1 MRKKQLPLS
10 YARHFQENSSIYLFV
25 TVLFLMGIIFGA
37 IVVNSLTL
45 DQKEDLY
52 FYLNR
57 FFGQVKSG
65 EVASSV
71 EMFQQSFFHNVKYL
85 GLIWILGIA
94 IIGLPV
100 VLILLFLKGM
110 VIGFTVGFLVNQMGL
125 SGFALSFVSVMPQ
138 NIFLIPA
145 FLILSA
151 TSVAFSLKLVRQ
163 QFFKKAAEPISAS
176 FLRYS
181 GTMIAMICLVA
192 CAATVE
198 AYVSPTL
205 MKSVMALLNK

>member
-1 MRKKQLPLS
+1 MRKMWIKRAYTQHL
-10 YARHFQENSSIYLFV
+10 RDNSSIYLFV

-37 IVVNSLTL
+37 IVVNSLTV
-45 DQKEDLY
+45 DQKDDLY

-57 FFGQVKSG
+57 FFGLVKTG
-65 EVASSV
+65 EVATST

-100 VLILLFLKGM
+100 VLILLFIKGM
-110 VIGFTVGFLVNQMGL
+110 VIGFTVGFLVNRMGL

-145 FLILSA
+145 FLILTTA
-151 TSVAFSLKLVRQ
+151 SVAFSLKLIRQ
-163 QFFKKAAEPISAS
+163 QFFKGAKEQVAAS
-176 FLRYS
+176 FFRYS
-181 GTMIAMICLVA
+181 GILVGVFVLIA
-192 CAATVE
+192 CASLIE
-198 AYVSPTL
+198 GYVSPTL
-205 MKSVMALLNK
+205 MKTMMSLVNK

>member
-1 MRKKQLPLS
+1 MRKMWIKRAYTQHL
-10 YARHFQENSSIYLFV
+10 RDNSSIYLFV

-37 IVVNSLTL
+37 IVVNSLTV
-45 DQKEDLY
+45 DQKDDLY

-57 FFGQVKSG
+57 FFGLVKTG
-65 EVASSV
+65 EVATST

-100 VLILLFLKGM
+100 VLILLFIKGM
-110 VIGFTVGFLVNQMGL
+110 VIGFTVGFLVNRMGL

-145 FLILSA
+145 FLILTTA
-151 TSVAFSLKLVRQ
+151 SVAFSLKLIRQ
-163 QFFKKAAEPISAS
+163 QFFKGAKERVAAS
-176 FLRYS
+176 FFRYS
-181 GTMIAMICLVA
+181 GILVGVFVLIA
-192 CAATVE
+192 CASLIE
-198 AYVSPTL
+198 GYVSPTL
-205 MKSVMALLNK
+205 MKTMMSLVNK

>member
-1 MRKKQLPLS
+1 MRKMWVKRAYTQHL
-10 YARHFQENSSIYLFV
+10 RDNSSIYLFV

-37 IVVNSLTL
+37 IVVNSLTV

-57 FFGQVKSG
+57 FFGLVKTG
-65 EVASSV
+65 EVATST

-100 VLILLFLKGM
+100 VLILLFIKGM
-110 VIGFTVGFLVNQMGL
+110 VIGFTVGFLVNRMGL

-145 FLILSA
+145 FLILTTA
-151 TSVAFSLKLVRQ
+151 SVAFSLKLIRQ
-163 QFFKKAAEPISAS
+163 QFFKGAKEQVAAS
-176 FLRYS
+176 FFRYS
-181 GTMIAMICLVA
+181 GILVGVFVLIA
-192 CAATVE
+192 CASLIE
-198 AYVSPTL
+198 GYVSPTL
-205 MKSVMALLNK
+205 MKTMMSLVNK

>member
-1 MRKKQLPLS
+1 MRQMWIKRAYTQHL
-10 YARHFQENSSIYLFV
+10 RDNSSIYLFV

-37 IVVNSLTL
+37 IVVNSLTV

-57 FFGQVKSG
+57 FFGLVKTG
-65 EVASSV
+65 EVATST

-100 VLILLFLKGM
+100 VLILLFIKGM
-110 VIGFTVGFLVNQMGL
+110 VIGFTVGFLVNRMGL

-145 FLILSA
+145 FLILTTA
-151 TSVAFSLKLVRQ
+151 SVAFSLKLIRQ
-163 QFFKKAAEPISAS
+163 QFFKGAKEQVAAS
-176 FLRYS
+176 FFRYS
-181 GTMIAMICLVA
+181 GILVGVFVLIA
-192 CAATVE
+192 CASLIE
-198 AYVSPTL
+198 GYVSPTL
-205 MKSVMALLNK
+205 MKTMMSLVNK

>member
-151 TSVAFSLKLVRQ
+151 ALKLVRQ

-192 CAATVE
+192 CAATIE

>member
-1 MRKKQLPLS
+1 MRKMWIKRAYTQHL
-10 YARHFQENSSIYLFV
+10 RDNSSIYLFV

-37 IVVNSLTL
+37 IVVNSLTV

-57 FFGQVKSG
+57 FFGLVKTG
-65 EVASSV
+65 EVATST

-100 VLILLFLKGM
+100 VLILLFIKGM
-110 VIGFTVGFLVNQMGL
+110 VIGFTVGFLVNRMGL

-145 FLILSA
+145 FLILTTA
-151 TSVAFSLKLVRQ
+151 SVAFSLKLIRQ
-163 QFFKKAAEPISAS
+163 QFFKGAKEQVAAS
-176 FLRYS
+176 FFRYS
-181 GTMIAMICLVA
+181 GILVGVFVLIA
-192 CAATVE
+192 CASLIE
-198 AYVSPTL
+198 GYVSPTL
-205 MKSVMALLNK
+205 MKTMMSLVNK

>member
-1 MRKKQLPLS
+1 MRKMWIKRAYTQHL
-10 YARHFQENSSIYLFV
+10 RDNSSIYLFV

-37 IVVNSLTL
+37 IVVNSLTV
-45 DQKEDLY
+45 DQKDDLY

-57 FFGQVKSG
+57 FFGLVKTG
-65 EVASSV
+65 EVATST

-100 VLILLFLKGM
+100 VLILLFIKGM
-110 VIGFTVGFLVNQMGL
+110 VIGFTVGFLVNRMGI

-145 FLILSA
+145 FLILTTA
-151 TSVAFSLKLVRQ
+151 SVAFSLKLIRQ
-163 QFFKKAAEPISAS
+163 QFFKGAKEQVAAS
-176 FLRYS
+176 FFRYS
-181 GTMIAMICLVA
+181 GILVGVFVLIA
-192 CAATVE
+192 CASLIE
-198 AYVSPTL
+198 GYVSPTL
-205 MKSVMALLNK
+205 MKTMMSLVNK

>member
-1 MRKKQLPLS
+1 M
-10 YARHFQENSSIYLFV
+10 
-25 TVLFLMGIIFGA
+25 
-37 IVVNSLTL
+37 
-45 DQKEDLY
+45 
-52 FYLNR
+52 
-57 FFGQVKSG
+57 
-65 EVASSV
+65 
-71 EMFQQSFFHNVKYL
+71 
-85 GLIWILGIA
+85 
-94 IIGLPV
+94 
-100 VLILLFLKGM
+100 LILLFLKGM

-151 TSVAFSLKLVRQ
+151 ASVAFSLKLVRQ
-163 QFFKKAAEPISAS
+163 QFLKSSGAYFCIL
-176 FLRYS
+176 LRYS

>member
-1 MRKKQLPLS
+1 MRKMWVKRAYTQHL
-10 YARHFQENSSIYLFV
+10 RDNSSIYLFV

-37 IVVNSLTL
+37 IVVNSLTV

-57 FFGQVKSG
+57 FFGLVKTG
-65 EVASSV
+65 EVATST

-100 VLILLFLKGM
+100 VLILLFIKGM
-110 VIGFTVGFLVNQMGL
+110 VIGFTVGFLVNRMGL

-145 FLILSA
+145 FLILTTA
-151 TSVAFSLKLVRQ
+151 SVAFSLKLIRQ
-163 QFFKKAAEPISAS
+163 QFFKGAKEQVAAS
-176 FLRYS
+176 FFRYS
-181 GTMIAMICLVA
+181 GILVGVFVLIA
-192 CAATVE
+192 CASLIE
-198 AYVSPTL
+198 GYVSPKL
-205 MKSVMALLNK
+205 MKTMMSLVNK

>member
-151 TSVAFSLKLVRQ
+151 ASVAFS
-163 QFFKKAAEPISAS
+163 F
-176 FLRYS
+176 
-181 GTMIAMICLVA
+181 
-192 CAATVE
+192 
-198 AYVSPTL
+198 
-205 MKSVMALLNK
+205 

>member
-1 MRKKQLPLS
+1 MRKMWIKRAYTQHL
-10 YARHFQENSSIYLFV
+10 RDNSSIYLFV

-37 IVVNSLTL
+37 IVVNSLTV

-57 FFGQVKSG
+57 FFGLVKTG
-65 EVASSV
+65 EVATST

-100 VLILLFLKGM
+100 VLILLFIKGM
-110 VIGFTVGFLVNQMGL
+110 VIGFTVGFLVNRMGL

-145 FLILSA
+145 FLILTTA
-151 TSVAFSLKLVRQ
+151 SVAFSLKLIRQ
-163 QFFKKAAEPISAS
+163 QFFKGAKEQVAAS
-176 FLRYS
+176 FFRYS
-181 GTMIAMICLVA
+181 GILVGVFVLIA
-192 CAATVE
+192 CASLIE
-198 AYVSPTL
+198 GYVSPTL
-205 MKSVMALLNK
+205 MKTMMSLVNR

>member
-1 MRKKQLPLS
+1 MRKMWVKRAYTQHL
-10 YARHFQENSSIYLFV
+10 RDNSSIYLFV

-37 IVVNSLTL
+37 IVVNSLTV

-57 FFGQVKSG
+57 FFGLVKTG
-65 EVASSV
+65 EVATST

-100 VLILLFLKGM
+100 VLILLFIKGM
-110 VIGFTVGFLVNQMGL
+110 VIGFTVGFLVNRMGL

-145 FLILSA
+145 FLILTTA
-151 TSVAFSLKLVRQ
+151 SVAFSLKLIRQ
-163 QFFKKAAEPISAS
+163 QFFKGAKEQVAAA
-176 FLRYS
+176 FFRYS
-181 GTMIAMICLVA
+181 GILVGVFVLIA
-192 CAATVE
+192 CASLIE
-198 AYVSPTL
+198 GYVSPTL
-205 MKSVMALLNK
+205 MKTMMSLVNK

>member
-1 MRKKQLPLS
+1 MRKMWIKRAYTQHL
-10 YARHFQENSSIYLFV
+10 RDNSSIYLFV

-37 IVVNSLTL
+37 IVVNSLTV
-45 DQKEDLY
+45 DQKGDLY

-57 FFGQVKSG
+57 FFGLVKTG
-65 EVASSV
+65 EVATST

-100 VLILLFLKGM
+100 VLILLFIKGM
-110 VIGFTVGFLVNQMGL
+110 VIGFTIGFLVNRMGL

-145 FLILSA
+145 FLILTTA
-151 TSVAFSLKLVRQ
+151 SVAFSLKLIRQ
-163 QFFKKAAEPISAS
+163 QFFKGAKEQVAAS
-176 FLRYS
+176 FFRYS
-181 GTMIAMICLVA
+181 GILVGVFVLIA
-192 CAATVE
+192 CASLIE
-198 AYVSPTL
+198 GYVSPTL
-205 MKSVMALLNK
+205 MKTMMSLVNK